1 MSRILSRMWLWITS
15 KPVCLQSSAHTP
27 QAAADETQM
36 PPITLCPNQH
46 GLAAACEAFPDI
58 SVGPWSSWEDNEELL
73 GHA

>member
-15 KPVCLQSSAHTP
+15 KPVCLQSSAHIP

-36 PPITLCPNQH
+36 PPTTLSSNQH
-46 GLAAACEAFPDI
+46 GLATASEVFPDI
-58 SVGPWSSWEDNEELL
+58 SVGLWSSWEDNEELL